1 MRPTDLIKD
10 NVPDIRFLYD
20 LKDVLYDSSW
30 LKDVHN
36 WEAYYMYR
44 ELAKDDEDRLI
55 MKASNLR
62 YDITIVP
69 FQMLNKEFP
78 KTYGHEHTLV
88 ANGLSFSE
96 LYEVL
101 ESEVYYLLQ
110 KRNNDEIEDVYVIKA
125 KKGDKILIP
134 PNYGHF
140 IINASGKEIIT
151 ANWSPNQKSDY
162 APIKERQGACY
173 YAIRSDNEN
182 MKLPDLRVG
191 GSSPGCFIGNGIPPK
206 SRIARPKGMKWL
218 KNPKYSEVPEL
229 KIYNAID
236 FNWLLEKFGINPNED
251 MYNLVGNLGKLDFL
265 KNPQKYEWSK

>member
-1 MRPTDLIKD
+1 MSPTDLIKD

-20 LKDVLYDSSW
+20 LRDVLCDSSW

-44 ELAKDDEDRLI
+44 GLAKDDEDRLI

-78 KTYGHEHTLV
+78 KTYGHEHTVV
-88 ANGLSFSE
+88 ANDLSFSE

-101 ESEVYYLLQ
+101 EGEVYYLLQ
-110 KRNNDEIEDVYVIKA
+110 KRNNDEIEDVYAIKA

-140 IINASGKEIIT
+140 MINAYGKEIIT
-151 ANWSPNQKSDY
+151 ANWSPNLKSDY

-173 YAIRSDNEN
+173 YAIKSDKEN
-182 MKLPDLRVG
+182 V
-191 GSSPGCFIGNGIPPK
+191 
-206 SRIARPKGMKWL
+206 KWL
-218 KNPKYSEVPEL
+218 ENPKYSKVPEL
-229 KIYNAID
+229 KIYNAND
-236 FNWLLEKFGINPNED
+236 FNWLLEKFGIDLNED

-265 KNPQKYEWSK
+265 KNPQKYE